1 MTERKEVMINF
12 IVVHTFFPY
21 TIILS
26 RPWIHAMGVVS
37 STLHMKVK
45 FPTEDGI
52 VMVRGDQQVTQHCLV
67 TVINHEIKLKEQV
80 EPKPLQQ
87 LIEPAEDTGTNNAE
101 ELIQI
106 RILLCKDRYFQVG
119 KSLSSKD
126 QVAETVEGY

>member
-1 MTERKEVMINF
+1 MTERKKVMINF
-12 IVVHTFFPY
+12 IVVNTFFPY

-67 TVINHEIKLKEQV
+67 TVNNHEIKLKEQV
-80 EPKPLQQ
+80 EPKPL
-87 LIEPAEDTGTNNAE
+87 
-101 ELIQI
+101 
-106 RILLCKDRYFQVG
+106 
-119 KSLSSKD
+119 
-126 QVAETVEGY
+126 